1 MFDVAEQFLIQLID
15 FLPYLIGLY
24 LIFDFI
30 GSLLFG
36 RK

>member
-1 MFDVAEQFLIQLID
+1 MFEVASSLMIQLID
-15 FLPYLIGLY
+15 FIPGYLGLY

-36 RK
+36 RS